1 SLHDLLV
8 HLSPFALVELH
19 DMFMDSA
26 ESVCMEGTAVG
37 LLPDQVLRQAP
48 VLDPP
53 SRRHEHPQ
61 RAEAPDAAAFLQLD
75 LGQPAADGHVPIE
88 RGIAIR
94 RIRDRAI
101 HFPKLR
107 DDLPGIA
114 TINDDSITLVEGF
127 QARHDSPPRSPGKYT
142 TGNSTRQE
150 LDSVNLALSCDQERE
165 RHEQCLMKKEDG

>member
-1 SLHDLLV
+1 
-8 HLSPFALVELH
+8 
-19 DMFMDSA
+19 
-26 ESVCMEGTAVG
+26 
-37 LLPDQVLRQAP
+37 
-48 VLDPP
+48 
-53 SRRHEHPQ
+53 
-61 RAEAPDAAAFLQLD
+61 
-75 LGQPAADGHVPIE
+75 
-88 RGIAIR
+88 R

-165 RHEQCLMKKEDG
+165 RHEQCLMKKEDGDIELHAKGHEVANLHHQVGGRPDRGGADKRRTFDHVVGEKFSGKKERNPPYPFPAVIPRIGLVSLSDGEKLVPDQIGGDPG